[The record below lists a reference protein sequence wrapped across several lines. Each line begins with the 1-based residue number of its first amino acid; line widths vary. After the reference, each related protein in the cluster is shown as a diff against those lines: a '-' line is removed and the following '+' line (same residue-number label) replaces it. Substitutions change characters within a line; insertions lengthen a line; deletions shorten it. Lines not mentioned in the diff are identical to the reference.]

1 MKEIKNYIELM
12 KPIWKIYAILITLAL
27 VYGNVLELLLKIK
40 NKRKNK

>member
-1 MKEIKNYIELM
+1 MKEIKNYIDLII
-12 KPIWKIYAILITLAL
+12 PIWKVYAILITLVL